1 MAPAPSRNSQPSRL
15 AGRCVSSLP
24 FLAAVALVFL
34 LGLPVAAQRGAI
46 VLPQNLAEL
55 VDQSAV
61 IVRGQVIGAR
71 VEPHP
76 ELKGLSTVVVTL
88 RVEETLKGQAGA
100 TFTFRQFIWDMRDRF
115 DAAGYRKGDYLLLL
129 MIPPS
134 AYGLSS
140 PAGLEQGR
148 FRVVRDAAG
157 KLAAVNG
164 HGNAGLFREL
174 APALKTR
181 GVKLSPRLAG
191 LVAQPQAGA
200 IALDDLRELIRQ
212 IAGAN

>member
-76 ELKGLSTVVVTL
+76 ELKGLS
-88 RVEETLKGQAGA
+88 GA

-164 HGNAGLFREL
+164 HGNADLFHEL